1 MAKKNYYGSFNPSA
15 ASKALKSAD
24 RIFCQLTDDGTIYA
38 GSGHVLFKL
47 TPADYAAIVQPVA
60 CCDAGNWTID
70 QHGKHDGSMN
80 AADIFTKS
88 VKAAEGKTALQPCP
102 LHFQPNTK
110 AAPDQVGFYNAEDD
124 FSAFYNAAYIA
135 AVGTC
140 TIKAPNAM
148 SAAVVYHNDEAAAL
162 VMPIRPEPKASRA
175 VKAYFTDNNAQ
186 PAGDSAAEIAALRAE
201 LEAARSRIAE
211 ANKRAEEYMN
221 ARDAAELEAAA
232 LRDEI
237 NDLQA
242 EVAELAADNAEAART
257 VKNAIEEMN
266 AREAEHAQQIAELQ
280 AAAPADNKPEAKTAA
295 ELIAARFADMA
306 GVTATIKGAQTAA
319 PVVWL
324 AGDTKPHAKAIEA
337 AGGKWSNKKA
347 AYYVRVA

>member
-38 GSGHVLFKL
+38 GSGYVLFKL

-80 AADIFTKS
+80 AAEIFTKS
-88 VKAAEGKTALQPCP
+88 VKAAEDKTALQPCP

-124 FSAFYNAAYIA
+124 FTAFYNAAYIA

-140 TIKAPNAM
+140 TIKAPNAT
-148 SAAVVYHNDEAAAL
+148 SAAIVYHNDEAAAL

-186 PAGDSAAEIAALRAE
+186 PAGDNAAEIAALRAE
-201 LEAARSRIAE
+201 LEAARRQIVE
-211 ANKRAEEYMN
+211 ANKHAEEY
-221 ARDAAELEAAA
+221 
-232 LRDEI
+232 
-237 NDLQA
+237 
-242 EVAELAADNAEAART
+242 
-257 VKNAIEEMN
+257 MN

-280 AAAPADNKPEAKTAA
+280 AAAPADNKPEPKTAA